1 MNRTIQRFYE
11 MDKIDVFKP
20 QDPNHSGWKD
30 IDGMRNL
37 KPTSEKFTFFMLA
50 GPLVLWEAMALQFLP
65 TSMWTLCG
73 AFVLVYASIL
83 WVRKISINI
92 ADKRNRPVLDLWR
105 AIEIEAT
112 SGKICIPEKIREAK
126 LYRTVM
132 NKDYPIAFRER
143 MEKIVANDEKISNR
157 WELKFPDW
165 VEFDFHE
172 EE

>member
-1 MNRTIQRFYE
+1 
-11 MDKIDVFKP
+11 
-20 QDPNHSGWKD
+20 
-30 IDGMRNL
+30 
-37 KPTSEKFTFFMLA
+37 MLA